1 MSMVGKQERKQGA
14 RRAIDFKKLGLTQ
27 LPRESEFFSITLQN
41 RKLFNCVSPRIIKK
55 NGV

>member
-1 MSMVGKQERKQGA
+1 MPMVGKQERKQGA

-41 RKLFNCVSPRIIKK
+41 RNLFNCVSPRIIKK